1 MDNIDKQIMTYMRTH
16 WPSEVKP
23 EWRITDQM
31 YPTILQKILKDFTSN
46 ATKSHQFFRIAG
58 QSGSGKTSQLLPAV
72 EAFFRSRNE
81 QPVLVAARL
90 LAPYH
95 PFAAEIEAAYGTEN
109 FRKKT
114 DEVSTIL
121 MFLTLKS
128 LIAEGYDII
137 LDVTLLDPIVE
148 SALVQ
153 MLKAQKYELRLTMV
167 ALSKEISDK
176 FISDRPINRATR
188 NNNLHTIAE
197 FWRVMHL
204 ALDFYAK
211 NCPKMPATI
220 WSAWDKQP
228 IYDGPIGDKKAIQ
241 TIKKYQQ
248 IINLPPETPTE
259 DDLRQAK
266 ITHFLNIQNG

>member
-16 WPSEVKP
+16 WPSKVKK

-31 YPTILQKILKDFTSN
+31 YPTILQKILKDFTKN
-46 ATKSHQFFRIAG
+46 ATKNHQFFRIAG
-58 QSGSGKTSQLLPAV
+58 QSGSGKTTQLLPAV
-72 EAFFRSRNE
+72 EAYFKSRSQ
-81 QPVLVAARL
+81 QPILIAARL
-90 LAPYH
+90 FVPYH
-95 PFAAEIEAAYGTEN
+95 PFADQIKTAYGAEN
-109 FRKKT
+109 LRTKT
-114 DEVSTIL
+114 NEVSTIL

-128 LIAEGYDII
+128 LIKDGYDII
-137 LDVTLLDPIVE
+137 LDVTLLDPLVEAALMQMLE
-148 SALVQ
+148 SA
-153 MLKAQKYELRLTMV
+153 KYQTRLTLV
-167 ALSKEISDK
+167 AISKEISDQ
-176 FISDRPINRATR
+176 FIGKRRRKVAKSTA
-188 NNNLHTIAE
+188 AE
-197 FWRVMHL
+197 FWRATHL
-204 ALDFYAK
+204 ALDYYAK
-211 NCPKMPATI
+211 NHPKMPTTI